1 MLKLLALVLPLLP
14 EIWEAIRA
22 LVAAIQ
28 ALPCDGGAKRR
39 AVVSAVRD
47 ALDLVDGGIPGWES
61 LTEAQRDRVL
71 DGLVELAYLAL
82 ALDAAKRPRAQVRQ
96 GLQTALRLTSRQA
109 VARIRALS
117 GSSEDSESDA

>member
-1 MLKLLALVLPLLP
+1 MLKLILTVLPLLP
-14 EIWEAIRA
+14 EIWRAVQA
-22 LVAAIQ
+22 LVEAIQ
-28 ALPCDGGAKRR
+28 ALPCDGSAKRR

-47 ALDLVDGGIPGWES
+47 ALDLVDGGVPGWED

-82 ALDAAKRPRAQVRQ
+82 ALDEARPTKARTRQ

-109 VARIRALS
+109 LARIRALS
-117 GSSEDSESDA
+117 GPSEDSEGVA